1 MKPIKNTIT
10 YSICLS
16 MSLLSQTFAQETTVL
31 DEIKVSTENSNYSAQ
46 NDNYYKTKS
55 QSATK
60 TDTPVRE
67 TPQSVQVVSN
77 EIIKELN
84 AVKIEDILDYTSG
97 VSRQNNFAGM
107 WDNFSIRGFAGNE
120 NTGMSLLKNGFADNR
135 GYNAPRDTANIES
148 IEFLKGPSGSLYG
161 NSEPGGTINI
171 VTKQPKFTSEHSI
184 KTDVGSYDFYR
195 MALDSTAP
203 INDNLAYR
211 LNVAT
216 EKKGSFRD
224 HIESQRYVVAPSL
237 LYAISDDTFVSY
249 MGEFIEQKAP
259 FDRGIALID
268 GKNVMNPKNFLGNP
282 DDGDVTLKNQT
293 HQLKLEHYFSDSW
306 SSRMGVAYKNNS
318 LKGFGS
324 EIIPDTKVT
333 TNGQNLL
340 RTRYRDYT
348 SDDIQFQADLQNVT
362 DIKDATNTLLFG
374 VETYRFKQDSIL
386 YTNKGTVR
394 VDNIRSNPTYTV
406 LKTGLGSLSTDKYEE
421 QKGVALFVQDEV
433 AYKDFRF
440 LTGLR
445 YDEVRM
451 DNVNHLDSSSVK
463 QNDYAVSPRVGI
475 TYLIDD
481 MWSVYTTSGTSFRPN
496 TGTDIDGKTFES
508 ERSVSIETG
517 LKFESEDKKTG
528 GTLSLYQIEKKN
540 VLAKDPNDDSYFI
553 ATGKVRSK
561 GIEFDFNGKITD
573 NIKANFNYTYTDAK
587 VIEDSTYEGNELL
600 NIPKHT
606 SSVLLMWED
615 SLSLNSSYG
624 IGTGVTYVGRKA
636 GNVNNDFYLPD
647 YTTAKIVSY
656 YKVNK
661 ELNFSLNIDNLFDK
675 EYIASSYDRSWLT
688 VGNPRTAT
696 LSMTYKF

>member
-31 DEIKVSTENSNYSAQ
+31 DEIKVSTENNNYSTQ

-60 TDTPVRE
+60 TDTPIRE

-84 AVKIEDILDYTSG
+84 AVKIEDVLDYTSG

-135 GYNAPRDTANIES
+135 GFNAPRDTANIES

-171 VTKQPKFTSEHSI
+171 VTKEPKFTSEHSI

-224 HIESQRYVVAPSL
+224 HIESQRYIVAPSL
-237 LYAISDDTFVSY
+237 LYSINDDTFVSY

-306 SSRMGVAYKNNS
+306 SSRMGVAYKNNR

-324 EIIPDTKVT
+324 EVTPATKIT
-333 TNGQNLL
+333 TNSINL
-340 RTRYRDYT
+340 RTRYRDYS

-362 DIKDATNTLLFG
+362 DIKDVTNTLLFG
-374 VETYRFKQDSIL
+374 VETYRFEQDSIL
-386 YTNKGTVR
+386 YTNKDTVR

-433 AYKDFRF
+433 AYKDFKF

-451 DNVNHLDSSSVK
+451 DNLNHLDSNSVK

-528 GTLSLYQIEKKN
+528 GTLSLYQI
-540 VLAKDPNDDSYFI
+540 
-553 ATGKVRSK
+553 
-561 GIEFDFNGKITD
+561 
-573 NIKANFNYTYTDAK
+573 
-587 VIEDSTYEGNELL
+587 
-600 NIPKHT
+600 
-606 SSVLLMWED
+606 
-615 SLSLNSSYG
+615 
-624 IGTGVTYVGRKA
+624 
-636 GNVNNDFYLPD
+636 
-647 YTTAKIVSY
+647 
-656 YKVNK
+656 
-661 ELNFSLNIDNLFDK
+661 
-675 EYIASSYDRSWLT
+675 
-688 VGNPRTAT
+688 
-696 LSMTYKF
+696 

>member
-16 MSLLSQTFAQETTVL
+16 VSLLSQTFAQETTVL
-31 DEIKVSTENSNYSAQ
+31 DEIKVSTENSNYSTQ

-60 TDTPVRE
+60 TDTPIRE
-67 TPQSVQVVSN
+67 TPQSVQVISN

-84 AVKIEDILDYTSG
+84 AVKIEDVLDYTSG

-135 GYNAPRDTANIES
+135 GFNAPRDTANIES

-268 GKNVMNPKNFLGNP
+268 GKNIMNPKNFLGNP

-306 SSRMGVAYKNNS
+306 SSRMGVAYKNNR

-324 EIIPDTKVT
+324 EVTPATKIT
-333 TNGQNLL
+333 TNSINL
-340 RTRYRDYT
+340 RTRYRDYS

-362 DIKDATNTLLFG
+362 DIKDVTNTLLFG
-374 VETYRFKQDSIL
+374 VETYRFEQDSIL
-386 YTNKGTVR
+386 YTNKDTVR

-463 QNDYAVSPRVGI
+463 QNNYAVSPRVGI

-496 TGTDIDGKTFES
+496 TGTDIDGKTFEP
-508 ERSVSIETG
+508 EKSVSIETG

-528 GTLSLYQIEKKN
+528 GTLSLYQIQKKN
-540 VLAKDPNDDSYFI
+540 VLMTDPNDPDEKR
-553 ATGKVRSK
+553 AAGKVRSK

-587 VIEDSTYEGNELL
+587 VVEDSTYEGKELL

-615 SLSLNSSYG
+615 TLSLNSSYG

>member
-31 DEIKVSTENSNYSAQ
+31 DEIKVSTENSNYSIP

-60 TDTPVRE
+60 TDTPIRE

-77 EIIKELN
+77 GIIKELN
-84 AVKIEDILDYTSG
+84 AVKIEDVLDYTSG

-107 WDNFSIRGFAGNE
+107 WDNFSIRGFTGNE

-171 VTKQPKFTSEHSI
+171 VTKEPKFTSEHSI

-237 LYAISDDTFVSY
+237 LYSINDDTFVSY

-324 EIIPDTKVT
+324 EVTPATKIT
-333 TNGQNLL
+333 TDSINL
-340 RTRYRDYT
+340 RTRYRDYS

-374 VETYRFKQDSIL
+374 VETYRFEQDSIL
-386 YTNKGTVR
+386 YTNKDTVR

-675 EYIASSYDRSWLT
+675 EYIASSYDVSWLT

>member
-1 MKPIKNTIT
+1 
-10 YSICLS
+10 
-16 MSLLSQTFAQETTVL
+16 
-31 DEIKVSTENSNYSAQ
+31 
-46 NDNYYKTKS
+46 
-55 QSATK
+55 
-60 TDTPVRE
+60 
-67 TPQSVQVVSN
+67 
-77 EIIKELN
+77 
-84 AVKIEDILDYTSG
+84 
-97 VSRQNNFAGM
+97 
-107 WDNFSIRGFAGNE
+107 
-120 NTGMSLLKNGFADNR
+120 
-135 GYNAPRDTANIES
+135 
-148 IEFLKGPSGSLYG
+148 
-161 NSEPGGTINI
+161 
-171 VTKQPKFTSEHSI
+171 
-184 KTDVGSYDFYR
+184 

-237 LYAISDDTFVSY
+237 LYSINDDTFVSY

-324 EIIPDTKVT
+324 EVTPATKIT
-333 TNGQNLL
+333 TDSINL

-374 VETYRFKQDSIL
+374 VETYRFEQDSIL
-386 YTNKGTVR
+386 YTNKDTVR

-496 TGTDIDGKTFES
+496 SGTNKEGDTFEP
-508 ERSVSIETG
+508 EKGVSVETG

-540 VLAKDPNDDSYFI
+540 VLMTDPNDPDEKR
-553 ATGKVRSK
+553 AAGKVRSK

-587 VIEDSTYEGNELL
+587 VVEDSTYEGKELL

-615 SLSLNSSYG
+615 TLSLNSSYG

>member
-16 MSLLSQTFAQETTVL
+16 VSLLSQTFAQETTVL
-31 DEIKVSTENSNYSAQ
+31 DEIKVSTENSNYSTQ

-84 AVKIEDILDYTSG
+84 AVKIEDVLDYTSG
-97 VSRQNNFAGM
+97 ISRQNNFAGM

-171 VTKQPKFTSEHSI
+171 VTKEPKFTSEHSI

-324 EIIPDTKVT
+324 EVTPATKIT
-333 TNGQNLL
+333 TDSINL
-340 RTRYRDYT
+340 RTRYRDYS
-348 SDDIQFQADLQNVT
+348 SDDIQFQADLQNVA

-374 VETYRFKQDSIL
+374 VETYRFEQDSIL
-386 YTNKGTVR
+386 YTNKDTVR

-496 TGTDIDGKTFES
+496 TGTDIDGKTFEP
-508 ERSVSIETG
+508 EKSVSIETG

-528 GTLSLYQIEKKN
+528 GTLSLYQIQKKN
-540 VLAKDPNDDSYFI
+540 VLMTDPNDPDEKR
-553 ATGKVRSK
+553 AAGKVRSK

-587 VIEDSTYEGNELL
+587 VVEDSTYEGKELL

-661 ELNFSLNIDNLFDK
+661 DLNFSLNIDNLFDE
-675 EYIASSYDRSWLT
+675 EYIASSYDVSWLT

>member
-31 DEIKVSTENSNYSAQ
+31 DEIKVSTENSNYSTQ

-60 TDTPVRE
+60 TDTPIRE

-84 AVKIEDILDYTSG
+84 AVKIEDVLDYTSG

-135 GYNAPRDTANIES
+135 GFNAPRDTANIES

-237 LYAISDDTFVSY
+237 LYSINDDTFVSY

-324 EIIPDTKVT
+324 EVTPATKIT
-333 TNGQNLL
+333 TDSINL
-340 RTRYRDYT
+340 RTRYRDYS

-374 VETYRFKQDSIL
+374 VETYRFEQDSIL
-386 YTNKGTVR
+386 YTNKDTVR

-421 QKGVALFVQDEV
+421 QKGVALFVQDEI

-496 TGTDIDGKTFES
+496 TGTDIDGKTFEP
-508 ERSVSIETG
+508 EKSVSIETG

-528 GTLSLYQIEKKN
+528 GTLSLYQIQKKN
-540 VLAKDPNDDSYFI
+540 VLMTDPNDPDEKR
-553 ATGKVRSK
+553 AAGKVRSK

-587 VIEDSTYEGNELL
+587 VVEDSTYEGKELL

-661 ELNFSLNIDNLFDK
+661 DLNFSLNIDNLFDE
-675 EYIASSYDRSWLT
+675 EYIASSYDVSWLT

>member
-31 DEIKVSTENSNYSAQ
+31 DEIKVSTENSNYSIP

-60 TDTPVRE
+60 TDTPIRE

-84 AVKIEDILDYTSG
+84 AVKIEDVLDYTSG

-107 WDNFSIRGFAGNE
+107 WDNFSIRGFTGNE

-171 VTKQPKFTSEHSI
+171 VTKEPKFTSEHSI

-237 LYAISDDTFVSY
+237 LYSINDDTFVSY

-324 EIIPDTKVT
+324 EVTPATKIT
-333 TNGQNLL
+333 TDSINL
-340 RTRYRDYT
+340 RTRYRDYS

-374 VETYRFKQDSIL
+374 VETYRFEQDSIL
-386 YTNKGTVR
+386 YTNKDTVR

-421 QKGVALFVQDEV
+421 QKGVTLFVQDEV

-675 EYIASSYDRSWLT
+675 EYIASSYDVSWLT

>member
-1 MKPIKNTIT
+1 
-10 YSICLS
+10 

-31 DEIKVSTENSNYSAQ
+31 DEIKVSTENSTYSTQ

-60 TDTPVRE
+60 TDTPIRE

-84 AVKIEDILDYTSG
+84 AVKIEDVLDYTSG

-135 GYNAPRDTANIES
+135 GFNAPRDTANIES

-171 VTKQPKFTSEHSI
+171 VTKQPKFTSGHSI

-237 LYAISDDTFVSY
+237 LYSINDDTFVSY
-249 MGEFIEQKAP
+249 IGEFIEQKAP

-324 EIIPDTKVT
+324 EVTPSTKIT
-333 TNGQNLL
+333 TDSINL
-340 RTRYRDYT
+340 RTRYRDYS

-374 VETYRFKQDSIL
+374 LETYRFEQDSIL
-386 YTNKGTVR
+386 YTNKDTVR

-463 QNDYAVSPRVGI
+463 QNDYTVSPRVGI

-496 TGTDIDGKTFES
+496 TGTDIDGKTFEP
-508 ERSVSIETG
+508 EKSVSIETG

-540 VLAKDPNDDSYFI
+540 VLTKDPNDDLFSI
-553 ATGKVRSK
+553 AAGKVRSK

-587 VIEDSTYEGNELL
+587 VVEDSTYEGKELL

-615 SLSLNSSYG
+615 TLSLNSSY
-624 IGTGVTYVGRKA
+624 V
-636 GNVNNDFYLPD
+636 
-647 YTTAKIVSY
+647 
-656 YKVNK
+656 
-661 ELNFSLNIDNLFDK
+661 
-675 EYIASSYDRSWLT
+675 
-688 VGNPRTAT
+688 
-696 LSMTYKF
+696 

>member
-31 DEIKVSTENSNYSAQ
+31 DEIKVSTENSNYSIP

-60 TDTPVRE
+60 TDTPIRE

-84 AVKIEDILDYTSG
+84 AVKIEDVLDYTSG

-107 WDNFSIRGFAGNE
+107 WDNFSIRGFTGNE

-171 VTKQPKFTSEHSI
+171 VTKEPKFTSEHSI

-237 LYAISDDTFVSY
+237 LYSINDDTFVSY

-324 EIIPDTKVT
+324 EVTPATKIT
-333 TNGQNLL
+333 TDSINL
-340 RTRYRDYT
+340 RTRYRDYS

-374 VETYRFKQDSIL
+374 VETYRFEQDSIL
-386 YTNKGTVR
+386 YTNKDTVR

-675 EYIASSYDRSWLT
+675 EYIASSYDVSWLT

>member
-31 DEIKVSTENSNYSAQ
+31 DEIKVSTENSNYSTQ

-60 TDTPVRE
+60 TDTPIRE
-67 TPQSVQVVSN
+67 TPQSVQVISN

-84 AVKIEDILDYTSG
+84 AVKIEDVLDYTSG

-171 VTKQPKFTSEHSI
+171 VTKQPKFTSEHSL

-237 LYAISDDTFVSY
+237 LYSINDDTFVSY
-249 MGEFIEQKAP
+249 IGEFIEQKAP

-306 SSRMGVAYKNNS
+306 SSRMGVTYKNNS

-324 EIIPDTKVT
+324 EVTPATKIT
-333 TNGQNLL
+333 TDSINL
-340 RTRYRDYT
+340 RTRYRDYS

-374 VETYRFKQDSIL
+374 VETYRFEQDSIL
-386 YTNKGTVR
+386 YTNKDTVR

-421 QKGVALFVQDEV
+421 QKGVALFIQDEV

-463 QNDYAVSPRVGI
+463 QNDYAISPRVGI

-540 VLAKDPNDDSYFI
+540 VLTKDPNDDLFSI
-553 ATGKVRSK
+553 AAGKVKSK

-587 VIEDSTYEGNELL
+587 VVEDSTYEGKELL

-615 SLSLNSSYG
+615 TLSLNSSYG

>member
-16 MSLLSQTFAQETTVL
+16 MSLLLQTFAQETTVL
-31 DEIKVSTENSNYSAQ
+31 DEIKVSTENSNYSTQ

-60 TDTPVRE
+60 TDTPIRE

-84 AVKIEDILDYTSG
+84 AVKIEDVLDYTSG

-237 LYAISDDTFVSY
+237 LYSISDDTFVSY

-496 TGTDIDGKTFES
+496 TGTDIDGKTFEP
-508 ERSVSIETG
+508 EKSVSIETG

-528 GTLSLYQIEKKN
+528 GTLSLYQIQKKN
-540 VLAKDPNDDSYFI
+540 VLMTDPNDPDEKR
-553 ATGKVRSK
+553 AAGKVRSK

-587 VIEDSTYEGNELL
+587 VVEDSTYE
-600 NIPKHT
+600 
-606 SSVLLMWED
+606 
-615 SLSLNSSYG
+615 
-624 IGTGVTYVGRKA
+624 
-636 GNVNNDFYLPD
+636 
-647 YTTAKIVSY
+647 
-656 YKVNK
+656 
-661 ELNFSLNIDNLFDK
+661 
-675 EYIASSYDRSWLT
+675 
-688 VGNPRTAT
+688 
-696 LSMTYKF
+696 

>member
-1 MKPIKNTIT
+1 
-10 YSICLS
+10 
-16 MSLLSQTFAQETTVL
+16 
-31 DEIKVSTENSNYSAQ
+31 
-46 NDNYYKTKS
+46 
-55 QSATK
+55 
-60 TDTPVRE
+60 
-67 TPQSVQVVSN
+67 
-77 EIIKELN
+77 
-84 AVKIEDILDYTSG
+84 
-97 VSRQNNFAGM
+97 
-107 WDNFSIRGFAGNE
+107 
-120 NTGMSLLKNGFADNR
+120 
-135 GYNAPRDTANIES
+135 
-148 IEFLKGPSGSLYG
+148 
-161 NSEPGGTINI
+161 
-171 VTKQPKFTSEHSI
+171 
-184 KTDVGSYDFYR
+184 DVGSYDFYR

-268 GKNVMNPKNFLGNP
+268 GKNVMDPKNFLANP
-282 DDGDVTLKNQT
+282 DDGDITLKNQT

-324 EIIPDTKVT
+324 EVTPATKIT
-333 TNGQNLL
+333 TDSINL

-348 SDDIQFQADLQNVT
+348 SDDIQFQADLQNIT
-362 DIKDATNTLLFG
+362 DIKDVTNTLLFG

-386 YTNKGTVR
+386 YTNKDTVR

-496 TGTDIDGKTFES
+496 TGTDINGKTFES

-540 VLAKDPNDDSYFI
+540 VLTKDPNDDLFSI
-553 ATGKVRSK
+553 AAGKVRSK

-587 VIEDSTYEGNELL
+587 VIEDSTYEGKELL

>member
-31 DEIKVSTENSNYSAQ
+31 DEIKVSTENSNYSTQ

-60 TDTPVRE
+60 TDTPIRE

-84 AVKIEDILDYTSG
+84 AVKIEDVLDYTSG

-171 VTKQPKFTSEHSI
+171 VTKEPKFTKEHSI

-306 SSRMGVAYKNNS
+306 SSRMGVAYKNNR

-324 EIIPDTKVT
+324 EVTPATKIT
-333 TNGQNLL
+333 TNSINL
-340 RTRYRDYT
+340 RTRYRDYS

-362 DIKDATNTLLFG
+362 DIKDVTNTLLFG
-374 VETYRFKQDSIL
+374 VETYRFEQDSIL
-386 YTNKGTVR
+386 YTNKDTVR

-433 AYKDFRF
+433 AYKNFRF

-528 GTLSLYQIEKKN
+528 GTLSLYQIQKKN
-540 VLAKDPNDDSYFI
+540 VLAKDSNDDSYFI
-553 ATGKVRSK
+553 ATGKVKSK

-587 VIEDSTYEGNELL
+587 VVEDSTYEGKELL

-661 ELNFSLNIDNLFDK
+661 DLNFSLNIDNLFDE
-675 EYIASSYDRSWLT
+675 EYIASSYDVSWLT

>member
-31 DEIKVSTENSNYSAQ
+31 DEIKVSTENSNYSTQ

-60 TDTPVRE
+60 TDTPIRE

-84 AVKIEDILDYTSG
+84 AVKIEDVLDYTSG

-171 VTKQPKFTSEHSI
+171 VTKEPKFTSEHSI

-237 LYAISDDTFVSY
+237 LYAINDDTFVSY

-324 EIIPDTKVT
+324 EVTPATKIT
-333 TNGQNLL
+333 TDSINL
-340 RTRYRDYT
+340 RTRYRDYS

-374 VETYRFKQDSIL
+374 VETYRFEQDSIL
-386 YTNKGTVR
+386 YTNKDTVR

-540 VLAKDPNDDSYFI
+540 VLTKDPNDDLFSI
-553 ATGKVRSK
+553 AAGKVRSK

-587 VIEDSTYEGNELL
+587 VVEDSTYEGKELL

-615 SLSLNSSYG
+615 TLSLNSSYG

>member
-1 MKPIKNTIT
+1 
-10 YSICLS
+10 
-16 MSLLSQTFAQETTVL
+16 
-31 DEIKVSTENSNYSAQ
+31 
-46 NDNYYKTKS
+46 
-55 QSATK
+55 
-60 TDTPVRE
+60 
-67 TPQSVQVVSN
+67 
-77 EIIKELN
+77 
-84 AVKIEDILDYTSG
+84 
-97 VSRQNNFAGM
+97 
-107 WDNFSIRGFAGNE
+107 
-120 NTGMSLLKNGFADNR
+120 
-135 GYNAPRDTANIES
+135 
-148 IEFLKGPSGSLYG
+148 
-161 NSEPGGTINI
+161 
-171 VTKQPKFTSEHSI
+171 
-184 KTDVGSYDFYR
+184 
-195 MALDSTAP
+195 
-203 INDNLAYR
+203 
-211 LNVAT
+211 
-216 EKKGSFRD
+216 
-224 HIESQRYVVAPSL
+224 
-237 LYAISDDTFVSY
+237 

-324 EIIPDTKVT
+324 EVTPATKIT
-333 TNGQNLL
+333 TDSINL

-374 VETYRFKQDSIL
+374 VETYRFEQDSIL
-386 YTNKGTVR
+386 YTNKDTVR

-496 TGTDIDGKTFES
+496 SGTNKEGDTFEP
-508 ERSVSIETG
+508 EKGVSVETG

-540 VLAKDPNDDSYFI
+540 VLMTDPNDPDEKR
-553 ATGKVRSK
+553 AAGKVRSK

-587 VIEDSTYEGNELL
+587 VVEDSTYEGKELL

-615 SLSLNSSYG
+615 TLSLNSSYG

>member
-60 TDTPVRE
+60 TDTPIRE

-77 EIIKELN
+77 EIIKKLN
-84 AVKIEDILDYTSG
+84 AVKIEDVLDYTSG

-107 WDNFSIRGFAGNE
+107 WDNFSIRGFAGTE

-135 GYNAPRDTANIES
+135 GFNAPRDTANIES

-171 VTKQPKFTSEHSI
+171 VTKEPKFTSEHSI

-282 DDGDVTLKNQT
+282 DDSDVTLKNQT

-324 EIIPDTKVT
+324 EVTPATKIT
-333 TNGQNLL
+333 TDSVNL
-340 RTRYRDYT
+340 RTRYRDYS

-374 VETYRFKQDSIL
+374 VETYRFEQDSIL
-386 YTNKGTVR
+386 YTNKDTVR

-451 DNVNHLDSSSVK
+451 DNVNHLDSSSVE

-496 TGTDIDGKTFES
+496 TGTDIDGNTFES

-540 VLAKDPNDDSYFI
+540 VLTKDPNDDLFSI
-553 ATGKVRSK
+553 AAGKVRSK

-587 VIEDSTYEGNELL
+587 VVEDSTYEGKKLL

-624 IGTGVTYVGRKA
+624 IGTGVTYVGTKA

>member
-16 MSLLSQTFAQETTVL
+16 ISLLSQTFAQETTVL
-31 DEIKVSTENSNYSAQ
+31 DEIKVSTENSNYSTQ

-60 TDTPVRE
+60 TDTPIRE

-84 AVKIEDILDYTSG
+84 AVKIEDVLDYTSG

-135 GYNAPRDTANIES
+135 GFNAPRDTANIES

-171 VTKQPKFTSEHSI
+171 VTKEPKFTSEHSI

-237 LYAISDDTFVSY
+237 LYSINDDTFVSY

-324 EIIPDTKVT
+324 EVTPATKIT
-333 TNGQNLL
+333 TDSINL
-340 RTRYRDYT
+340 RTRYRDYS

-362 DIKDATNTLLFG
+362 DIKDVTNTLLFG
-374 VETYRFKQDSIL
+374 VETYRFEQDSIL
-386 YTNKGTVR
+386 YTNKDTVR

-451 DNVNHLDSSSVK
+451 DNVNHLDSNSVK

-540 VLAKDPNDDSYFI
+540 VLTKDPNDDLFSI
-553 ATGKVRSK
+553 AAGKVRSK

-587 VIEDSTYEGNELL
+587 VVEDSTYEGKELL

-615 SLSLNSSYG
+615 SLFLNSSYG

-656 YKVNK
+656 YKLNK

-675 EYIASSYDRSWLT
+675 EYIASSYDVSWLT

>member
-31 DEIKVSTENSNYSAQ
+31 DEIKVSTENSNYSIP

-60 TDTPVRE
+60 TDTPIRE

-84 AVKIEDILDYTSG
+84 AVKIEDVLDYTSG

-107 WDNFSIRGFAGNE
+107 WDNFSIRGFTGNE

-171 VTKQPKFTSEHSI
+171 VTKEPKFTSEHSI

-268 GKNVMNPKNFLGNP
+268 GKNVMNPKNFLGNL

-324 EIIPDTKVT
+324 EVTPSTKIT
-333 TNGQNLL
+333 TDSINL
-340 RTRYRDYT
+340 RTRYRDYS

-374 VETYRFKQDSIL
+374 VETYRFEQDSIL
-386 YTNKGTVR
+386 YTNKDTVR

-496 TGTDIDGKTFES
+496 TGTDIDGKTFEP
-508 ERSVSIETG
+508 EKSVSIETG

-540 VLAKDPNDDSYFI
+540 VLTKDPNDDLFSI
-553 ATGKVRSK
+553 AAGKVRSK

-587 VIEDSTYEGNELL
+587 VVEDSTYEGKELL

-615 SLSLNSSYG
+615 TLSLNSSYG

>member
-31 DEIKVSTENSNYSAQ
+31 DEIKVSTENSNYSTQ

-237 LYAISDDTFVSY
+237 LYSINDDTFVSY

-324 EIIPDTKVT
+324 EVTPATKIT
-333 TNGQNLL
+333 TDSINL
-340 RTRYRDYT
+340 RTRYRDYS

-374 VETYRFKQDSIL
+374 VETYRFEQDSIL
-386 YTNKGTVR
+386 YTNKDTVR

-561 GIEFDFNGKITD
+561 GIE
-573 NIKANFNYTYTDAK
+573 
-587 VIEDSTYEGNELL
+587 LL
-600 NIPKHT
+600 
-606 SSVLLMWED
+606 
-615 SLSLNSSYG
+615 
-624 IGTGVTYVGRKA
+624 
-636 GNVNNDFYLPD
+636 
-647 YTTAKIVSY
+647 
-656 YKVNK
+656 
-661 ELNFSLNIDNLFDK
+661 
-675 EYIASSYDRSWLT
+675 
-688 VGNPRTAT
+688 
-696 LSMTYKF
+696 

>member
-31 DEIKVSTENSNYSAQ
+31 DEIKVSTENNNYSTQ

-60 TDTPVRE
+60 TNTPIRE

-84 AVKIEDILDYTSG
+84 AVKIEDVLDYTSG
-97 VSRQNNFAGM
+97 ISRQNNFAGM

-171 VTKQPKFTSEHSI
+171 VTKEPKFTSEHSI

-224 HIESQRYVVAPSL
+224 HIESQRYIVAPSL
-237 LYAISDDTFVSY
+237 LYSINDDTFVSY

-306 SSRMGVAYKNNS
+306 SSRMGVAYKNNR

-324 EIIPDTKVT
+324 EVTPATKIT
-333 TNGQNLL
+333 TNSINL
-340 RTRYRDYT
+340 RTRYRDYS

-362 DIKDATNTLLFG
+362 DIKDVTNTLLFG
-374 VETYRFKQDSIL
+374 VETYRFEQDSIL
-386 YTNKGTVR
+386 YTNKDTVR

-451 DNVNHLDSSSVK
+451 DNVNHLDSNSVK

-540 VLAKDPNDDSYFI
+540 VLTKDPNDDLFSI
-553 ATGKVRSK
+553 AAGKVRSK

-587 VIEDSTYEGNELL
+587 VVEDSTYEGKELL

-661 ELNFSLNIDNLFDK
+661 DLNFSLNIDNLFDK

>member
-1 MKPIKNTIT
+1 MKPIKKTIT

-31 DEIKVSTENSNYSAQ
+31 DEIKVSTENSNYSTQ

-60 TDTPVRE
+60 TDTPIRE

-84 AVKIEDILDYTSG
+84 AVKIEDVLDYTSG

-135 GYNAPRDTANIES
+135 GFNAPRDTANIES

-237 LYAISDDTFVSY
+237 LYSINDDTFVSY

-324 EIIPDTKVT
+324 EIAPATKVT
-333 TNGQNLL
+333 TSSQNLL
-340 RTRYRDYT
+340 RTRYRDYS

-374 VETYRFKQDSIL
+374 VETYRFEQDSIL
-386 YTNKGTVR
+386 YTNKDTVR

-433 AYKDFRF
+433 TYKDFRF

-540 VLAKDPNDDSYFI
+540 VLTKDPNDDLFSI
-553 ATGKVRSK
+553 AAGKVRSK

-587 VIEDSTYEGNELL
+587 VVEDSTYEGKELL

-675 EYIASSYDRSWLT
+675 EYIVSSYDVSWLT

>member
-84 AVKIEDILDYTSG
+84 AVKIEDVLDYTSG

-171 VTKQPKFTSEHSI
+171 VTKQPKFTKEHSI

-282 DDGDVTLKNQT
+282 DDGDITLKNQT

-324 EIIPDTKVT
+324 EVTPATKIT
-333 TNGQNLL
+333 TDSINL
-340 RTRYRDYT
+340 RTRYRDYS

-374 VETYRFKQDSIL
+374 VETYRFEQDSIL
-386 YTNKGTVR
+386 YTNKDTVR

-421 QKGVALFVQDEV
+421 QKGVALFIQDEV

-463 QNDYAVSPRVGI
+463 QNDYAVSPRIGI

-496 TGTDIDGKTFES
+496 SGTNKEGDTFEP
-508 ERSVSIETG
+508 EKGVSVETG

-540 VLAKDPNDDSYFI
+540 VLTKDPNDDLFSI
-553 ATGKVRSK
+553 AAGKVRSK

-587 VIEDSTYEGNELL
+587 VVEDSTYEGKELL

-615 SLSLNSSYG
+615 TLSLNSSYG

>member
-1 MKPIKNTIT
+1 MKPIKIQ
-10 YSICLS
+10 SLLLL
-16 MSLLSQTFAQETTVL
+16 LLSQSFAQETTVL
-31 DEIKVSTENSNYSAQ
+31 DEIKVSTENSNYSTQ

-60 TDTPVRE
+60 TDTPIRE
-67 TPQSVQVVSN
+67 TPQSVQVVS
-77 EIIKELN
+77 KETLN
-84 AVKIEDILDYTSG
+84 NLNIVRVADAIDYTSG
-97 VSRQNNFAGM
+97 ISKQDNFGGI
-107 WDNFSIRGFAGNE
+107 WDNFAIRGFAGHE
-120 NTGMSLLKNGFADNR
+120 DTGMSLLKNGFADNR
-135 GYNAPRDTANIES
+135 GHNAPRDTANIES

-237 LYAISDDTFVSY
+237 LYAINDDTSISY
-249 MGEFIEQKAP
+249 MGEFSEQKAP
-259 FDRGIALID
+259 LDRGIALIN
-268 GKNVMNPKNFLGNP
+268 GKNTMNSKIFLGNP
-282 DDGDVTLKNQT
+282 EDKDITLKNQT
-293 HQLKLEHYFSDSW
+293 HQLKLEHYFSDNW
-306 SSRMGVAYKNNS
+306 SSRVGTAYKKNN
-318 LKGFGS
+318 LRGEAT
-324 EIIPDTKVT
+324 EIIPSKVITGDST
-333 TNGQNLL
+333 TL
-340 RTRYRDYT
+340 RYRDRYFDE
-348 SDDIQFQADLQNVT
+348 DDIQLQAD
-362 DIKDATNTLLFG
+362 IKGIQELGEVTNTILFG
-374 VETYRFKQDSIL
+374 VEAYRFKQDFTI
-386 YTNKGTVR
+386 Y
-394 VDNIRSNPTYTV
+394 DNSNSFEVANLQSRNPTYKV
-406 LKTGLGSLSTDKYEE
+406 LPGSGIFLHTDKREE
-421 QKGVALFVQDEV
+421 QNGVALFVQDEI

-445 YDEVRM
+445 YDEVKIDR
-451 DNVNHLDSSSVK
+451 NRFNRFTK
-463 QNDYAVSPRVGI
+463 QTEQTTQNDYAVSPRIGI

-496 TGTDIDGKTFES
+496 SGTNKGGDTFEP
-508 ERSVSIETG
+508 EKGVSVETG
-517 LKFESEDKKTG
+517 LKFESEDKKFG

-540 VLAKDPNDDSYFI
+540 VLMTDPNDADETT
-553 ATGKVRSK
+553 AAGKVRSK
-561 GIEFDFNGKITD
+561 GIELDLNGKLTD
-573 NIKANFNYTYTDAK
+573 NIRLNANYSYTDAK
-587 VIEDSTYEGNELL
+587 IVKDTIREGNELL
-600 NIPKHT
+600 NIPKHS

-636 GNVNNDFYLPD
+636 GNYNNDFYLPD
-647 YTTAKIVSY
+647 YTTVKLVSY
-656 YKVNK
+656 YNVNK
-661 ELNFSLNIDNLFDK
+661 NLNFQLNVDNLFDK

>member
-31 DEIKVSTENSNYSAQ
+31 DEIKVSTENSNYSTQ

-60 TDTPVRE
+60 TDTPIRE

-84 AVKIEDILDYTSG
+84 AVKIEDVLDYTSG

-135 GYNAPRDTANIES
+135 GFNAPRDTANIES

-171 VTKQPKFTSEHSI
+171 VTKEPKFTSEHSI

-237 LYAISDDTFVSY
+237 LYSISDDTFVSY
-249 MGEFIEQKAP
+249 IGEFIEQKAP

-282 DDGDVTLKNQT
+282 DDGDITLKNQT

-324 EIIPDTKVT
+324 EVTPATKIITDSI
-333 TNGQNLL
+333 NL
-340 RTRYRDYT
+340 RTRYRDYS

-374 VETYRFKQDSIL
+374 VETYRFEQDSIL
-386 YTNKGTVR
+386 YTNKDTVR

-421 QKGVALFVQDEV
+421 QKGVALFIQDEV

-496 TGTDIDGKTFES
+496 TGTDIDGKTFEP
-508 ERSVSIETG
+508 EKSVSIETG

-528 GTLSLYQIEKKN
+528 GTLSLYQIQKKN
-540 VLAKDPNDDSYFI
+540 VLMTDPNDPDEKR
-553 ATGKVRSK
+553 AAGKVRSK

-587 VIEDSTYEGNELL
+587 VVEDSTYEGKELL

-615 SLSLNSSYG
+615 TLSLNSFYG

-636 GNVNNDFYLPD
+636 GNYNNDFYLPD
-647 YTTAKIVSY
+647 YTTVKLVSY
-656 YKVNK
+656 YNVNK
-661 ELNFSLNIDNLFDK
+661 NLNFQLNVDNLFDK
-675 EYIASSYDRSWLT
+675 EYIASSYDISWLT

>member
-16 MSLLSQTFAQETTVL
+16 ISLLSQTFAQETTVL
-31 DEIKVSTENSNYSAQ
+31 DEIKVSTENSNYSTQ

-60 TDTPVRE
+60 TDTPIRE

-84 AVKIEDILDYTSG
+84 AVKIEDVLDYTSG

-171 VTKQPKFTSEHSI
+171 VTKEPKFTKEHSI
-184 KTDVGSYDFYR
+184 KADVGSYDFYR

-237 LYAISDDTFVSY
+237 LYSINDDTFVSY

-324 EIIPDTKVT
+324 EVTPATKIT
-333 TNGQNLL
+333 TDSINL
-340 RTRYRDYT
+340 RTRYRNYT

-374 VETYRFKQDSIL
+374 VETYRFEQDSIL
-386 YTNKGTVR
+386 YTNKDTVR

-421 QKGVALFVQDEV
+421 QKGIALFVQDEV

-528 GTLSLYQIEKKN
+528 GTLSFYQIEKKN

-553 ATGKVRSK
+553 ATGKVKSK

-587 VIEDSTYEGNELL
+587 VVEDSTYEGNELL

-675 EYIASSYDRSWLT
+675 EYIASSYDVSWLT

>member
-60 TDTPVRE
+60 TDTSIRE

-135 GYNAPRDTANIES
+135 GFNAPRDTANIES

-171 VTKQPKFTSEHSI
+171 VTKEPKFTSEHSI
-184 KTDVGSYDFYR
+184 KTDAGSYDFYR

-211 LNVAT
+211 LNVAI

-282 DDGDVTLKNQT
+282 DDGNVTLKNQT

-306 SSRMGVAYKNNS
+306 SSRMGLAYKNNS

-324 EIIPDTKVT
+324 EVTPATKIT
-333 TNGQNLL
+333 TDSINL
-340 RTRYRDYT
+340 RTRYRDYS
-348 SDDIQFQADLQNVT
+348 SDDIQFQADLKNVT

-374 VETYRFKQDSIL
+374 VETYRFEQDSIL
-386 YTNKGTVR
+386 YTNKDTVR
-394 VDNIRSNPTYTV
+394 VDSIRSNPTYTI

-451 DNVNHLDSSSVK
+451 DNVNHLDSSSVE

-540 VLAKDPNDDSYFI
+540 VLTKDPNDDLFSI
-553 ATGKVRSK
+553 AAGKVRSK

-587 VIEDSTYEGNELL
+587 VVEDSTYEGKELL

-615 SLSLNSSYG
+615 TLSLNSSYG

-675 EYIASSYDRSWLT
+675 EYIASSYDVSWLT

>member
-31 DEIKVSTENSNYSAQ
+31 DEIKVSTENSNYSTQ

-60 TDTPVRE
+60 TDTPIRE

-84 AVKIEDILDYTSG
+84 AVKIEDVLDYTSG

-171 VTKQPKFTSEHSI
+171 VTKEPKFTSEHSI

-282 DDGDVTLKNQT
+282 DDGDITLKNQT

-324 EIIPDTKVT
+324 EVTPATKIT
-333 TNGQNLL
+333 TDSINL
-340 RTRYRDYT
+340 RTRYRDYS

-362 DIKDATNTLLFG
+362 DIKDVTNTLLFG
-374 VETYRFKQDSIL
+374 VETYRFEQDSIL
-386 YTNKGTVR
+386 YTNKDTVR

-406 LKTGLGSLSTDKYEE
+406 LKTGLG
-421 QKGVALFVQDEV
+421 
-433 AYKDFRF
+433 
-440 LTGLR
+440 
-445 YDEVRM
+445 
-451 DNVNHLDSSSVK
+451 
-463 QNDYAVSPRVGI
+463 
-475 TYLIDD
+475 
-481 MWSVYTTSGTSFRPN
+481 
-496 TGTDIDGKTFES
+496 
-508 ERSVSIETG
+508 
-517 LKFESEDKKTG
+517 
-528 GTLSLYQIEKKN
+528 QI
-540 VLAKDPNDDSYFI
+540 
-553 ATGKVRSK
+553 
-561 GIEFDFNGKITD
+561 
-573 NIKANFNYTYTDAK
+573 
-587 VIEDSTYEGNELL
+587 
-600 NIPKHT
+600 
-606 SSVLLMWED
+606 
-615 SLSLNSSYG
+615 
-624 IGTGVTYVGRKA
+624 
-636 GNVNNDFYLPD
+636 
-647 YTTAKIVSY
+647 
-656 YKVNK
+656 
-661 ELNFSLNIDNLFDK
+661 
-675 EYIASSYDRSWLT
+675 
-688 VGNPRTAT
+688 
-696 LSMTYKF
+696 

>member
-1 MKPIKNTIT
+1 
-10 YSICLS
+10 
-16 MSLLSQTFAQETTVL
+16 
-31 DEIKVSTENSNYSAQ
+31 
-46 NDNYYKTKS
+46 
-55 QSATK
+55 
-60 TDTPVRE
+60 
-67 TPQSVQVVSN
+67 
-77 EIIKELN
+77 
-84 AVKIEDILDYTSG
+84 
-97 VSRQNNFAGM
+97 
-107 WDNFSIRGFAGNE
+107 
-120 NTGMSLLKNGFADNR
+120 
-135 GYNAPRDTANIES
+135 
-148 IEFLKGPSGSLYG
+148 
-161 NSEPGGTINI
+161 
-171 VTKQPKFTSEHSI
+171 
-184 KTDVGSYDFYR
+184 
-195 MALDSTAP
+195 
-203 INDNLAYR
+203 
-211 LNVAT
+211 
-216 EKKGSFRD
+216 
-224 HIESQRYVVAPSL
+224 
-237 LYAISDDTFVSY
+237 

-324 EIIPDTKVT
+324 EVTPATKIT
-333 TNGQNLL
+333 TDSINL
-340 RTRYRDYT
+340 RTRYRDYS

-374 VETYRFKQDSIL
+374 VETYRFEQDSIL
-386 YTNKGTVR
+386 YTNKDTVR
-394 VDNIRSNPTYTV
+394 IDNIRSNPTYTV

-451 DNVNHLDSSSVK
+451 DNVNHLDSSSVE

-496 TGTDIDGKTFES
+496 TGIDINGKTFES

-540 VLAKDPNDDSYFI
+540 VLTKDPNDDLFSI
-553 ATGKVRSK
+553 AAGKVRSK

-573 NIKANFNYTYTDAK
+573 NIKTNFNYTYTDAK
-587 VIEDSTYEGNELL
+587 VVEDSTYEGKELL

-636 GNVNNDFYLPD
+636 GNVNNDFYLPN

-661 ELNFSLNIDNLFDK
+661 DLIFSLNIDNLFDK

>member
-31 DEIKVSTENSNYSAQ
+31 DEIKVSTENSNYSTQ

-60 TDTPVRE
+60 TDTPIRE

-84 AVKIEDILDYTSG
+84 AVKIEDVLDYTSG

-282 DDGDVTLKNQT
+282 DDGDVILKNQT

-324 EIIPDTKVT
+324 EVTPATKIITDSI
-333 TNGQNLL
+333 NL
-340 RTRYRDYT
+340 RTRYRDYS

-374 VETYRFKQDSIL
+374 IETYRFEQDSIL
-386 YTNKGTVR
+386 YTNKDTVR

-451 DNVNHLDSSSVK
+451 DNINHLDSSSVK

-528 GTLSLYQIEKKN
+528 GTLSLYQIQKKN
-540 VLAKDPNDDSYFI
+540 VLMTDPNDPDEKR
-553 ATGKVRSK
+553 AAGKVRSK

-587 VIEDSTYEGNELL
+587 VIKDSTYEGNELL

-615 SLSLNSSYG
+615 TLSLNSSYG